1 MADGPKP
8 YVIVRGLVRSGEIA
22 EFTDR
27 QTGERRSMGTRV
39 SILTEPDGGFL
50 EVLVSN
56 QVMSSEQAMQYVGKD
71 VEFLISI
78 AAWAGRTGNAGLQ
91 ASFERELIP
100 AKS

>member
-8 YVIVRGLVRSGEIA
+8 YVIVRGLVRSGETV

-27 QTGERRSMGTRV
+27 QTGEKRSIGARL

-56 QVMSSEQAMQYVGKD
+56 QVMSIEQAKEYIGKD

-78 AAWAGRTGNAGLQ
+78 SAWAGRNGNAGLQ

-100 AKS
+100 AK